1 MKKAKQATAALYD
14 GDFAAL
20 SSLSQT
26 EMKSIFT
33 GAKVQD
39 ILLEPGMTVLD
50 LVLKAKIYKHDRMFL
65 FCIQCVFDLL
75 VLMLMVF
82 FSNIFAGEATRLIS
96 QGGFYINQNRCTNIA
111 EVISPTVHILANKYT
126 LLRTGS
132 RNYYII
138 SWKN

>member
-65 FCIQCVFDLL
+65 LCIQYVFDLL

-82 FSNIFAGEATRLIS
+82 FFSTFLQVKQRG
-96 QGGFYINQNRCTNIA
+96 
-111 EVISPTVHILANKYT
+111 
-126 LLRTGS
+126 
-132 RNYYII
+132 
-138 SWKN
+138 